1 VDLRSRSVYKSGET
15 RLVYDRM
22 PIWALY
28 ASLCKKD
35 GRSRPSGEPNIHSP
49 PSLPRHHVCAPLGV
63 CTAAGR
69 QWPLT
74 TGAPTEPIAALGHP
88 PGSRPGCGPM
98 QKACRP
104 TALRSVRHQRHGAR
118 HPTLSAACKPAR
130 LPAPKVAS
138 RSSIVRTFWTTAA
151 CFGRCWKL
159 VYRQRLPPGPG
170 MASTRILCAAPRP
183 WGTASSPSARPSRAP
198 CSHTRAARRSGH
210 RPCPAIHVDGQVWP
224 PIALLLNHRSV
235 REPGPSLALS

>member
-1 VDLRSRSVYKSGET
+1 VQERWPQQASGE
-15 RLVYDRM
+15 L
-22 PIWALY
+22 
-28 ASLCKKD
+28 
-35 GRSRPSGEPNIHSP
+35 NIHSP
-49 PSLPRHHVCAPLGV
+49 PSLPGTMLCAPLGV

-74 TGAPTEPIAALGHP
+74 TGAPTEPTAVLGHP
-88 PGSRPGCGPM
+88 PGSRAGCGPM

-118 HPTLSAACKPAR
+118 HPTSSAACKPAR
-130 LPAPKVAS
+130 LPVLKVAS
-138 RSSIVRTFWTTAA
+138 RSAIVRTFWTTAT

-159 VYRQRLPPGPG
+159 AYRQRHPPGPG

-183 WGTASSPSARPSRAP
+183 WGTASSPSARPSRAS

-210 RPCPAIHVDGQVWP
+210 RPSMSLGRFGPQLP
-224 PIALLLNHRSV
+224 SRSII
-235 REPGPSLALS
+235 GLFASQDLCWLCHSSPSLVLLHAA